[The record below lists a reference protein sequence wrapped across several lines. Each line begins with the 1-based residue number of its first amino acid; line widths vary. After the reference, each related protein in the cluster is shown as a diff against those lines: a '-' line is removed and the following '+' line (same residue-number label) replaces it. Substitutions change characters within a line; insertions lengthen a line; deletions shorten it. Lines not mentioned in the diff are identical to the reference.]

1 MVITETTVGGD
12 RAEDIISGLP
22 FDGFITTDMIG
33 YAGGLWVLWNKDDV
47 DISLLASTEQ
57 EIHATVKVCASN
69 HFGLFTAIY
78 VSPRTTLAY
87 D

>member
-47 DISLLASTEQ
+47 DISLLASTE
-57 EIHATVKVCASN
+57 
-69 HFGLFTAIY
+69 
-78 VSPRTTLAY
+78 
-87 D
+87 